1 MISDSLL
8 SQHVTTLEAAGY
20 VRVSK
25 RQEGLRSRTF
35 LSLTP
40 KGRAAFTRHLAVLN
54 QIATPPAPTPEA

>member
-25 RQEGLRSRTF
+25 RQEGRRSRTF
-35 LSLTP
+35 LSLMP